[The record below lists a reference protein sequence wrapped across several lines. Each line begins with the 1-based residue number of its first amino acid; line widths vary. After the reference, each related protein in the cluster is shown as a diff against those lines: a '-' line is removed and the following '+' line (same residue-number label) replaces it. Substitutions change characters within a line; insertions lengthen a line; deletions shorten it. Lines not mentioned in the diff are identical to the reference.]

1 MTLGEFVSIRRA
13 ALAGAT
19 AIVLVTLLTPAT
31 WHTYHG
37 FMLLARAV
45 LPQDAHAFASL
56 DAVAVEERPLIVPV
70 GGALMRL
77 RAYLPV
83 THGRPRHTVLLVS
96 GLHPAGIDEPRLI
109 HLSRTLAA
117 SNVLVVTPDIPEL
130 SRFDITPRVTDRI
143 EAAAVWL
150 ALESGFA
157 PDSRIGLMGVSFS
170 GGLAVVAAGRPSLQ
184 GRLRYV
190 FSFGGH
196 DDLRRV
202 LDYFCVQRVGDS
214 SDEAV
219 PPGAP
224 HDYGVAIAL
233 LAVADHLVPPAQLT
247 DFREAMRRFLW
258 ASYLDRTDK
267 DRAKREFAAVR
278 ALALAMPEPSATLLQ
293 YVNARDVARLGPRL
307 RPYVDEYA
315 EIPALSPARSPL
327 PLAPVFLLHGKD
339 DTVIPSAESE
349 RLAERLRGRSRVRL
363 LLTDLISH
371 ADADQPAH
379 TAEVLRLSAFWGD
392 LLSR

>member
-1 MTLGEFVSIRRA
+1 MSFRRA
-13 ALAGAT
+13 GLAGAT
-19 AIVLVTLLTPAT
+19 AIALVTLLTPPT
-31 WHTYHG
+31 WRTFDG

-45 LPQDAHAFASL
+45 APQGLQALASV
-56 DAVAVEERPLIVPV
+56 DAVDVEQRLLMVPV
-70 GGALMRL
+70 GGALMRA
-77 RAYLPV
+77 RAYLPAA
-83 THGRPRHTVLLVS
+83 HGRPRHTVLLVS

-130 SRFDITPRVTDRI
+130 SRFDITPLVTDRI

-157 PDSRIGLMGVSFS
+157 PDRRIGLMGVSFS
-170 GGLAVVAAGRPSLQ
+170 GGLAVVAAGRPSLR

-202 LDYFCVQRVGDS
+202 LDYFCAQRVGDS
-214 SDEAV
+214 SEETV

-233 LAVADHLVPPAQLT
+233 LAVADHLVPPTQLT
-247 DFREAMRRFLW
+247 DFREVMRRFLW

-267 DRAKREFAAVR
+267 DRAQREFAAVR
-278 ALALAMPEPSATLLQ
+278 ALALAMPEPSATLLR
-293 YVNARDVARLGPRL
+293 YVNARDVARLGARL
-307 RPYVDEYA
+307 RPYVGEYT

-327 PLAPVFLLHGKD
+327 PLAPVFLLHGRD
-339 DTVIPSAESE
+339 DTVIPAAESE
-349 RLAERLRGRSRVRL
+349 RLAERFRDRTRVRL

-379 TAEVLRLSAFWGD
+379 PVDVLRLAAFWGD

>member
-1 MTLGEFVSIRRA
+1 VSPRRVA
-13 ALAGAT
+13 IGVVA
-19 AIVLVTLLTPAT
+19 AIVLLVLLPAT
-31 WHTYHG
+31 WRTFHG
-37 FMLLARAV
+37 FMLVARAV
-45 LPQDAHAFASL
+45 PPHAVVHAIARL
-56 DAVAVEERPLIVPV
+56 DAVDVMERLLVAPV
-70 GGALMRL
+70 GGTPMRA
-77 RAYLPV
+77 RAYVPA
-83 THGRPRHTVLLVS
+83 TKGRPRHAVLLVS
-96 GLHPAGIDEPRLI
+96 GLHPAGINEPRLI
-109 HLSRTLAA
+109 HLSRTLAE

-157 PDSRIGLMGVSFS
+157 PDRRIGLMGVSFS
-170 GGLAVVAAGRPSLQ
+170 GGLAIVAAGRPSLQ

-202 LDYFCVQRVGDS
+202 LDYFCAQRVGDS
-214 SDEAV
+214 SDETV

-233 LAVADHLVPPAQLT
+233 LAVADQLVPPAQLP
-247 DFREAMRRFLW
+247 DFRDAMRRFLW

-349 RLAERLRGRSRVRL
+349 RLAERLRGRTRVRL